1 MTPINRKS
9 RNTFLLSACGLALG
23 FSFVAALPSA
33 AMATTQAPPPRIPG
47 EFWDRPTPVD
57 PPPAPWIGG
66 NPTPGE
72 HESPRGHVDIPEI
85 DDVPPLDDPPALP
98 GTTGNS
104 DPNPFKI
111 GPDTFLRNPD
121 ARPIESLFAAPSFPA
136 QEIIGEASPVFW
148 DLDGLTSATHPT
160 VAPGNIPAPPSL
172 LVIGVGLAAA
182 MRRRR

>member
-9 RNTFLLSACGLALG
+9 RSTILLSACGLALG
-23 FSFVAALPSA
+23 FTLVAALPSA
-33 AMATTQAPPPRIPG
+33 AMATTQGPPPRIPD
-47 EFWDRPTPVD
+47 EFWDRPTPID

-72 HESPRGHVDIPEI
+72 HEAPRGHVDIPEI

-98 GTTGNS
+98 GVGNT

-111 GPDTFLRNPD
+111 GPDTFLRNPG
-121 ARPIESLFAAPSFPA
+121 ASAIESLFAAPAVPS

-148 DLDGLTSATHPT
+148 DLDGLTSAANPAF
-160 VAPGNIPAPPSL
+160 APGNIPAPSSL
-172 LVIGVGLAAA
+172 LVIGLGLAGAT
-182 MRRRR
+182 RRRR